1 MCNLIPTIS
10 FITKTDTDFQ
20 SEVKVSL
27 FIEFLSV
34 IMKGPLLL
42 TSGLSFIIWKSRHI
56 LTFYFPS
63 DERVPPKKCTF
74 AVLVI
79 YVRMGMVK
87 KIQFND
93 IFHEITRISFSHS
106 NLASYWLYVI
116 LLHFGTFYYTTW
128 KNKIQT
134 ALKRNKSKKD
144 AGVFIDMQFDKA
156 EIISI

>member
-1 MCNLIPTIS
+1 MPICILNIFHHIGQFSGAGGENRDVGP
-10 FITKTDTDFQ
+10 
-20 SEVKVSL
+20 
-27 FIEFLSV
+27 

-42 TSGLSFIIWKSRHI
+42 TSGLSFLIWKSRHI

-93 IFHEITRISFSHS
+93 IFHEITRINFSHS
-106 NLASYWLYVI
+106 NLASY
-116 LLHFGTFYYTTW
+116 
-128 KNKIQT
+128 
-134 ALKRNKSKKD
+134 
-144 AGVFIDMQFDKA
+144 
-156 EIISI
+156 